1 MPPLLRGVKVID
13 MNDTITAIATPSG
26 EGGIGIIRISGKD
39 ALAIASNLFHPAT
52 GEALQEPEPQK
63 VLFGEV
69 CDPESK
75 QCIDQV
81 LLTFFKGPK
90 SYTAEDVI
98 EISAHGG
105 TWITSRILELILGQG
120 ARLAEP
126 GEFTRRA
133 FTNGKLDLT
142 QAEAVA
148 DVIDSASDKALISAL
163 AQLKG
168 GLSRRLGTLHETLL
182 NAQAQLE
189 ATIDFS
195 EDGLTFQSREATQNQ
210 IQQVEND
217 LRKLVHSFQQGRIYR
232 EGMRIALVGKP
243 NVGKSSLLNA
253 LLREDRAIVTAYAG
267 TTRDTLEERVRIKDT
282 HIIIIDSAGLRNN
295 PEVIEEEGIERTRL
309 ALEKSD
315 LVLVVFDQSEPLDD
329 NDKLLMNA
337 VGEKPRLVVLNK
349 SDLPSSWPPD
359 QLKEFLTGEQPIN
372 LSAKTLEGF
381 DSLEEVLYQKAI
393 GGERATESIII
404 TRERHRDHLQQAAEA
419 LQRASESLLEG
430 LSEELVA
437 VDVTLAM
444 EHLGAVLGKTFEED
458 LLDKIFGQ
466 FCIGK

>member
-1 MPPLLRGVKVID
+1 
-13 MNDTITAIATPSG
+13 MNDTITAIATPPG

-39 ALAIASNLFHPAT
+39 ALAIASSLFHPAT
-52 GEALQEPEPQK
+52 GETLQEPEPQK

-69 CDPESK
+69 RDPESR
-75 QCIDQV
+75 QCVDQV
-81 LLTFFKGPK
+81 LLTFFKRPK

-98 EISAHGG
+98 EISTHGG
-105 TWITSRILELILGQG
+105 TWITSRILELIFGQG

-148 DVIDSASDKALISAL
+148 DVIGSASDKALISAL

-168 GLSRRLGTLHETLL
+168 GLSRRLNALHETLL

-189 ATIDFS
+189 AAIDFS

-210 IQQVEND
+210 IQQVEKS
-217 LRKLVHSFQQGRIYR
+217 LRKLVHSFRQGRIYR
-232 EGMRIALVGKP
+232 EGMRVTLVGKP

-267 TTRDTLEERVRIKDT
+267 TTRDTLEERVRVKDI
-282 HIIIIDSAGLRNN
+282 HIIIIDSAGLRDN
-295 PEVIEEEGIERTRL
+295 PEVIEEEGIERTRR
-309 ALEKSD
+309 ALEKAD
-315 LVLVVFDQSEPLDD
+315 LALVVFDQSEPFDD
-329 NDKLLMNA
+329 NDKLLMHE

-349 SDLPSSWPPD
+349 SDLPSSWPPNH
-359 QLKEFLTGEQPIN
+359 LENFCAGEQPIN

-381 DSLEEVLYQKAI
+381 NSLEETLYQKAI
-393 GGERATESIII
+393 GGEPTTESIVI
-404 TRERHRDHLQQAAEA
+404 TRERHRNHLQQAAEA
-419 LQRASESLLEG
+419 LQRASESFTNS
-430 LSEELVA
+430 LSEELIA
-437 VDVTLAM
+437 VDVALAM
-444 EHLGAVLGKTFEED
+444 EHLGTVLGRTFEED